1 MLIIRNLTL
10 YLLKDLRTL
19 LDDFNFSLEKS
30 QKVALIGEEGNGKS
44 TLLKVIVD
52 EDLVADYVKVTGEI
66 NKKGEIIG
74 YLPQVM
80 PDRDLSMTTLD
91 YLNSHINMEEINYS
105 ELHKFAS
112 SMGFPLELMSSDIFV
127 KNLSGGEKIKFQL
140 LCQMMKHPTLLLLD
154 EPSNDLDIWSVRW
167 LEQFIKDAVIPVV
180 FVSHDEVLLENCA
193 NTIIHIEQ
201 LIKKT
206 KPFYTIAG
214 QGYADYV
221 SSRES
226 RISRQTKLAQ
236 KEREEYE
243 KKMEKYRRI
252 YSSVQ
257 YALRTVSRGSP
268 AEAKNLKDKMHSV
281 KAMGRRFEKQKEN
294 MTPLPAFEESILVTF
309 DENVTVPKGKVLLD
323 FHLSELK
330 AGDKLLS
337 KDINLFVM
345 GPQKVCIVGA
355 NGAGK
360 TTLLKEVLRYLSNQ
374 NTIRFGYMPQD
385 YAEEMEPKQSAI
397 EFLTV
402 DGTKEEQ
409 TAIRTH
415 LGSMKFTREEMVHPI
430 EELSGGQRAKLY
442 FLRMVLRRPEL
453 LLLDEPT
460 RNISPLSGPEIRK
473 ALRSFKG
480 GIVAASHDRKFISE
494 VCDQL
499 YLLDQNGLHPLTYED
514 LEQTMLRGSMT
525 K

>member
-1 MLIIRNLTL
+1 
-10 YLLKDLRTL
+10 
-19 LDDFNFSLEKS
+19 
-30 QKVALIGEEGNGKS
+30 
-44 TLLKVIVD
+44 
-52 EDLVADYVKVTGEI
+52 
-66 NKKGEIIG
+66 
-74 YLPQVM
+74 
-80 PDRDLSMTTLD
+80 
-91 YLNSHINMEEINYS
+91 
-105 ELHKFAS
+105 
-112 SMGFPLELMSSDIFV
+112 
-127 KNLSGGEKIKFQL
+127 
-140 LCQMMKHPTLLLLD
+140 
-154 EPSNDLDIWSVRW
+154 
-167 LEQFIKDAVIPVV
+167 
-180 FVSHDEVLLENCA
+180 
-193 NTIIHIEQ
+193 
-201 LIKKT
+201 
-206 KPFYTIAG
+206 
-214 QGYADYV
+214 V

-480 GIVAASHDRKFISE
+480 GIVAASMIESSFPKCATSFT
-494 VCDQL
+494 CW
-499 YLLDQNGLHPLTYED
+499 
-514 LEQTMLRGSMT
+514 T
-525 K
+525 KMGFTR